1 MNRKGFT
8 LVELLA
14 VLVLLSAIMYIA
26 IPSISSSMERSK
38 NKKKEKNIQ
47 LLEAAAEMYVADHRY
62 AIQKQKNDSCY
73 IVLDDLVSGGYVPSD
88 VIKND
93 DDELMGI
100 IVYIKGKNMFSYIE
114 DYQDVFDQGVS
125 EC

>member
-62 AIQKQKNDSCY
+62 ALQKNDKCY
-73 IVLDDLVSGGYVPSD
+73 IMLEDLVSGGYVSSD
-88 VIKND
+88 TTKNG
-93 DDELMGI
+93 DDELMGV
-100 IVYIKGKNMFSYIE
+100 IVYIKGTNMFSYTE
-114 DYQDVFDQGVS
+114 DYQDVS

>member
-62 AIQKQKNDSCY
+62 AIQKQKNDACY

>member
-47 LLEAAAEMYVADHRY
+47 LLVAAAEMYVADHRY
-62 AIQKQKNDSCY
+62 AIQKNSQCY
-73 IVLDDLVSGGYVPSD
+73 IVLEDLVSGGYVSSD
-88 VIKND
+88 ATKNGD
-93 DDELMGI
+93 DDELLGV
-100 IVYIKGKNMFSYIE
+100 IVYIRDSNKFEYAE
-114 DYQDVFDQGVS
+114 EYQGVN

>member
-47 LLEAAAEMYVADHRY
+47 LLEAAAEMYFADHRY
-62 AIQKQKNDSCY
+62 AIQKNSQCY
-73 IVLDDLVSGGYVPSD
+73 IVLEDLVSGGYVSSD
-88 VIKND
+88 TVKND
-93 DDELMGI
+93 DDELLGV
-100 IVYIKGKNMFSYIE
+100 IVYTKNTNKLEYKE
-114 DYQDVFDQGVS
+114 EYQGVI